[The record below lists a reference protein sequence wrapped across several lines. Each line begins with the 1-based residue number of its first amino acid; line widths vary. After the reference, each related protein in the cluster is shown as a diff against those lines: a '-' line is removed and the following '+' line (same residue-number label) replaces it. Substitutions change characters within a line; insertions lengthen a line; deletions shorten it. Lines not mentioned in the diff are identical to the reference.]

1 MKLFLSIVLFL
12 GLSYNLFAYTKTFTF
27 QNNKDL
33 KNHRLVFSYSFQI
46 NTNDSDTNYND
57 ESNDNKIVMI
67 DITLQDNSSLS
78 YEVQLQEGYHVL
90 YWYPHII
97 GNVVS
102 VQLHYNESVSIHT
115 FNFLVE
121 MRPMPI
127 ETAEGYTIV
136 SASLEDIFN
145 WQPFPFSETTQESTD
160 MYIFRWQSYPDVLIF
175 AFKNQAV
182 QADYLKRI
190 AFYTEK
196 VGYRGRI
203 ADAATIK
210 HRSGWTAHNYRAL
223 DFAMF
228 YNATLKREQ
237 HEDIPPLLNEKE
249 IKLKNILLSLDIIK
263 QTGDYYFTTNDKR
276 NMPIVSFMRTLNP
289 SLKRVLTFH
298 ELLHS
303 FFYRDAALQNK
314 VDALWEQFS
323 PTDTLLWRGFLSY
336 NSYDPDFNFLLKNE
350 LFAYLLQRSKK
361 ALLWYR
367 YSRIITDAMR
377 RLGQNNI
384 TKFEQKH
391 FADILLSSAEQ
402 LSAYMTNTYG
412 VVDGD
417 LRYVKIKE

>member
-1 MKLFLSIVLFL
+1 MKLFLSIVLFF

-27 QNNKDL
+27 QNNKEI
-33 KNHRLVFSYSFQI
+33 KNHRIAFSYSFQI
-46 NTNDSDTNYND
+46 DTNNSNTNYND

-67 DITLQDNSSLS
+67 DITLQDNTSLS

-97 GNVVS
+97 GNVIS
-102 VQLHYNESVSIHT
+102 LRLHYNDSVSIHT
-115 FNFLVE
+115 LNFLVE
-121 MRPMPI
+121 RRPIP
-127 ETAEGYTIV
+127 TDTVEGYTIV

-145 WQPFPFSETTQESTD
+145 WQPFVKTTQKNTD
-160 MYIFRWQSYPDVLIF
+160 MYIFRWQSYPDVVIF
-175 AFKNQAV
+175 AFKNKAI

-203 ADAATIK
+203 VDVAAIK

-237 HEDIPPLLNEKE
+237 HEDIPPLLNERE
-249 IKLKNILLSLDIIK
+249 TKLKNILLSLGIIN
-263 QTGDYYFTTNDKR
+263 QTGDYYFTTNDKH
-276 NMPIVSFMRTLNP
+276 NIPIVSFMRTLNP

-303 FFYRDAALQNK
+303 FFYRDEVLRSK
-314 VDALWEQFS
+314 VDALWGQFS
-323 PTDTLLWRGFLSY
+323 PTDTLLWREFLSY
-336 NSYDPDFNFLLKNE
+336 NSYDPDFNYLLKNE

-377 RLGQNNI
+377 RLGQNTI
-384 TKFEQKH
+384 TKSEQKH
-391 FADILLSSAEQ
+391 FADILLRSAEQ
-402 LSAYMTNTYG
+402 LSAYMINTYG